1 MQQSIKNF
9 ALVGKNLLPQ
19 IEKEINSALFLLS
32 GVHASYRYIEL
43 ESQSLESALDDLDGF
58 NVATPYK
65 QAIIKYLSNVAED
78 VELLQSVNTVKRS
91 GKHLVGYNTDSYG
104 FMQTLKTLNIL
115 PPKSFCIVGTNATAR
130 AIAVELANWGANYVE
145 IAVQN
150 TNSQDLKTTLR
161 SLKLSSHDLQIEVKK
176 PSELTGGTDMLINAE
191 QAEPVSNLA
200 ESVIIGAKY
209 VFETEYNPKETE
221 LTRLAKLH
229 NVRVISGIYI
239 KVWQAVMA
247 HKIWYGAQFREAD
260 IHRIL
265 QRYLLH
271 K

>member
-65 QAIIKYLSNVAED
+65 QDIIKYLSNIAED

-91 GKHLVGYNTDSYG
+91 GKYLVGYNTDSYG

-130 AIAVELANWGANYVE
+130 AIAVELANWGANCVE

-150 TNSQDLKTTLR
+150 TNSQDLKTTLLPVAYAFLYR
-161 SLKLSSHDLQIEVKK
+161 TRDFLRHVNFCASRPHQRETCNILDGSSTVQ
-176 PSELTGGTDMLINAE
+176 SR
-191 QAEPVSNLA
+191 
-200 ESVIIGAKY
+200 
-209 VFETEYNPKETE
+209 F
-221 LTRLAKLH
+221 
-229 NVRVISGIYI
+229 
-239 KVWQAVMA
+239 
-247 HKIWYGAQFREAD
+247 
-260 IHRIL
+260 
-265 QRYLLH
+265 
-271 K
+271 

>member
-1 MQQSIKNF
+1 M
-9 ALVGKNLLPQ
+9 
-19 IEKEINSALFLLS
+19 
-32 GVHASYRYIEL
+32 
-43 ESQSLESALDDLDGF
+43 
-58 NVATPYK
+58 
-65 QAIIKYLSNVAED
+65 
-78 VELLQSVNTVKRS
+78 LQP
-91 GKHLVGYNTDSYG
+91 GQ
-104 FMQTLKTLNIL
+104 F
-115 PPKSFCIVGTNATAR
+115 
-130 AIAVELANWGANYVE
+130 AVELANWGANCVE

-161 SLKLSSHDLQIEVKK
+161 SLKLSSHNLQIEVTK
-176 PSELTGGTDMLINAE
+176 PNELSGGTDMLINAE

-200 ESVIIGAKY
+200 ESAIIGAKY

-229 NVRVISGIYI
+229 NVRVINGIYI

>member
-1 MQQSIKNF
+1 MQQRIQNF
-9 ALVGKNLLPQ
+9 ALIGQSLLPQ

-43 ESQSLESALDDLDGF
+43 ESQSLESVLEDLDGF

-65 QAIIKYLSNVAED
+65 QDIIKYLSNIAED
-78 VELLQSVNTVKRS
+78 VELLQSVNTVKRL
-91 GKHLVGYNTDSYG
+91 GKDLVGYNTDSYG
-104 FMQTLKTLNIL
+104 FMQTLKMLNIL
-115 PPKSFCIVGTNATAR
+115 PPKSFCIVGANATAR

-150 TNSQDLKTTLR
+150 TNSQDLATTLR
-161 SLKLSSHDLQIEVKK
+161 SLRLSNHNLQIEVKK
-176 PSELTGGTDMLINAE
+176 PSELAGGVDMLINTE
-191 QAEPVSNLA
+191 QMMPVSDVP
-200 ESVIIGAKY
+200 ESAIVGAKY
-209 VFETEYNPKETE
+209 VFETEYNPKETA
-221 LTRLAKLH
+221 LTRLANLR
-229 NVRVISGIYI
+229 NVQVISGIYM

-247 HKIWYGAQFREAD
+247 HKIWYGAQFKEAD

>member
-1 MQQSIKNF
+1 MQQRIQNF
-9 ALVGKNLLPQ
+9 ALVGKSLLPQ
-19 IEKEINSALFLLS
+19 IEKEINSVLFLLS

-43 ESQSLESALDDLDGF
+43 ESQSLESVLKDLDGF

-65 QAIIKYLSNVAED
+65 QDIIKYLSNIAED
-78 VELLQSVNTVKRS
+78 VELLQSVNTVKRL
-91 GKHLVGYNTDSYG
+91 GKDLVGYNTDSYG
-104 FMQTLKTLNIL
+104 FMQALKMLNIL
-115 PPKSFCIVGTNATAR
+115 PPKSFCIVGANATAR

-150 TNSQDLKTTLR
+150 TNSQDLATTLR
-161 SLKLSSHDLQIEVKK
+161 SLKLSNHNLQIEVKK
-176 PSELTGGTDMLINAE
+176 LNELAGGVDMLINTE
-191 QAEPVSNLA
+191 QMMPVSDVP
-200 ESVIIGAKY
+200 ESAIVGAKY
-209 VFETEYNPKETE
+209 VFETEYNPKETA
-221 LTRLAKLH
+221 LTRLAKLY
-229 NVRVISGIYI
+229 NVQVISGIYM

-247 HKIWYGAQFREAD
+247 HKIWYGAQFKEAD